1 MEKLLLELCH
11 LPGVSGDEKEVHDRL
26 KEQYSQYT
34 DTLLKDKLGSV
45 FAKLSGQS
53 DNYRV
58 MISANMD
65 ESGGIIQDILPDG
78 RLSFIVVGTY
88 AKQIFHN
95 QCVTVI
101 TRRHE
106 RIKGIVISEKDDCI
120 IDVGANSVEHV
131 KQMGITIGD
140 MLVLDTLSFVQNGKV
155 YSKNLKN
162 RASLALGIKLLETLS
177 ETKVPFDTFIGGI
190 THSVTGQRGA
200 ITATH
205 VVKPHIALVI
215 DAAYISKAHVN
226 SVYVRAF
233 DKTMLPNKQLL
244 EIFTKI
250 GTENGIKVLP
260 HVQLEGTD
268 GSFIHKSL
276 TGAPTLVV
284 TIPLEHENALLNSVR
299 LDSLQQTLQALYY
312 FVTHLTETDI
322 QQCAFEEV

>member
-1 MEKLLLELCH
+1 MEKLLLQLCH
-11 LPGVSGDEKEVHDRL
+11 LPGVSGDEKEIHDIL
-26 KEQYSQYT
+26 KEKYSRYT
-34 DTLLKDKLGSV
+34 DTLVKDKLGSV

-53 DNYRV
+53 THYRV

-78 RLSFIVVGTY
+78 KLSFIVVGTY
-88 AKQIFHN
+88 AKQLFHN
-95 QCVTVI
+95 QCITVI

-106 RIKGIVISEKDDCI
+106 RIKGIVISEKDDCV
-120 IDVGANSVEHV
+120 IDVGASSMDHV

-140 MLVLDTLSFVQNGKV
+140 MVVIDTLSFVQNQKV

-162 RASLALGIKLLETLS
+162 RASLALGVSLLQQLS

-205 VVKPHIALVI
+205 VVQPNIALVV
-215 DAAYISKAHVN
+215 DATYIPKVKDN

-233 DKTMLPNKQLL
+233 DKTMLPNKKLL
-244 EIFTKI
+244 DIFTAI
-250 GTENGIKVLP
+250 GKANGIEIVP

-276 TGAPTLVV
+276 TGAATLVV
-284 TIPLEHENALLNSVR
+284 TIPLEHDNALLNSIR
-299 LDSLQQTLQALYY
+299 LDSLQQTVQALYY
-312 FVTHLTETDI
+312 FVTQLKETDI
-322 QQCAFEEV
+322 QQCEFEEV

>member
-11 LPGVSGDEKEVHDRL
+11 LPGVSGDEKEVHDSL

-34 DTLLKDKLGSV
+34 DTLVKDKLGSV

-53 DNYRV
+53 NEYRV
-58 MISANMD
+58 MVSANMD
-65 ESGGIIQDILPDG
+65 ESGGIIRDILPDG

-95 QCVTVI
+95 QSVTVI

-106 RIKGIVISEKDDCI
+106 RIKGIVISEKDDCV
-120 IDVGANSVEHV
+120 IDVGAHSIEYV

-140 MLVLDTLSFVQNGKV
+140 MLVIDTLSFVQNDRV

-162 RASLALGIKLLETLS
+162 RASLTLGIKLLEKLS
-177 ETKVPFDTFIGGI
+177 ETKVPFDTFVGGI

-215 DAAYISKAHVN
+215 DASYISKAHAN

-250 GTENGIKVLP
+250 GKDNGVDVIP

-276 TGAPTLVV
+276 IGAPTLVV
-284 TIPLEHENALLNSVR
+284 TIPLDHDGTLLNSVR
-299 LDSLQQTLQALYY
+299 LDSLQQTLQVLYH
-312 FVTHLTETDI
+312 FVTQVTENDI
-322 QQCAFEEV
+322 KQCAFEEV